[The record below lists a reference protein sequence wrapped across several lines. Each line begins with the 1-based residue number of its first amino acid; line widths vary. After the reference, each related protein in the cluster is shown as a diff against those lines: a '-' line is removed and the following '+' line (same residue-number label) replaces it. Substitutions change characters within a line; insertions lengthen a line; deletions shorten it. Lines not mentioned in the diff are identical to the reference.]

1 MRPLICNSLRS
12 DICER
17 LTSYFN
23 YPISLS
29 KLVSSLSKTP
39 VSRAPFRG
47 ALVPVGRLNVIIARS
62 SLRSFRRALSS
73 ARLRRCSSVRPPPPL
88 VGFAAQPL
96 KGARSFG
103 RTALAA
109 RESGRAD
116 ALYFCAVSA
125 SPSAFTAAGGGGM
138 QTRLGDR
145 SGHEPCPCRART
157 IPAPLALNADLMLIR
172 RLLQ

>member
-12 DICER
+12 DICVS

-29 KLVSSLSKTP
+29 KLGSSQSKTP

-62 SLRSFRRALSS
+62 SLRSLPSGSLVRSPSAVLLGSPSS
-73 ARLRRCSSVRPPPPL
+73 PPWSAAPPSPSRGL
-88 VGFAAQPL
+88 
-96 KGARSFG
+96 ARSG
-103 RTALAA
+103 VPPSRL
-109 RESGRAD
+109 GRAV
-116 ALYFCAVSA
+116 ALWRCIFSAVSA
-125 SPSAFTAAGGGGM
+125 TPSAFTSAGGGWV

-157 IPAPLALNADLMLIR
+157 IPAPLALNADLMLIKSY
-172 RLLQ
+172 